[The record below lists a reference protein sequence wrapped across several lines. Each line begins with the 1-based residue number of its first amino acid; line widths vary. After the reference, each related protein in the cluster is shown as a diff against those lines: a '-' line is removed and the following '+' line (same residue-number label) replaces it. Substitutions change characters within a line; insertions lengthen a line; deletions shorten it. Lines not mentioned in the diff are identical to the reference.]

1 MAHILSCQNITKA
14 FGAHTLFTDISLS
27 FEAKTRTGLIGPNGS
42 GKSTL
47 LSILAGNIEPD
58 SGRLFLTKQMRVVY
72 LSQSENFEAD
82 KSVTEIV
89 TEAIDGH
96 DDDHKLLTAQMVLSQ
111 AEFTDPEAKV
121 ASLSGGWLKRLAIAC
136 ALAQDPDLL
145 LLDEPTNHL
154 DIRTILWLEKILREA
169 TFAFVLVS
177 HDRLFLENVS
187 NRIIELN
194 RCYPDGF
201 LSFPGNYS
209 HFLEKRDA
217 FLSSQQEQEASLAN
231 KVRREVEWLR
241 RGPKARATKAQ
252 YRIDEAHRLQDEL
265 SQVRKRNQA
274 EQSLK
279 ISVAGTGRKT
289 KKLLSAQKIGK
300 KIGDTTLFSDLSF
313 DLGPGVR
320 LGLAGN
326 NGCGKTTLMHML
338 YGTLACDE
346 GLISRADGL
355 KISLFDQKREDL
367 DLNQTLRRALAP
379 DGDSVVY
386 QGRSI
391 HVAGWAKRFLFQ
403 PDQLEMPVSH
413 LSGGE
418 QARILIARFMLKEA
432 DILLL
437 DEPTN
442 DLDISSINVLE
453 ENLLEFSGA
462 LVVVSHDRTF
472 LDNITTQVIGFGE
485 QAPKATL
492 YGDYRQWL
500 TSLEKRTERPKAKT
514 VVAQK
519 KKGTTKKK
527 LTYKE
532 QKELDQIEQVIL
544 AAEQELE
551 ICQQKVEAPEVM
563 ADQET
568 LNRWCTQLTCCQQK
582 VDNLY
587 LRWEELEKKQAE
599 LDSLSA

>member
-1 MAHILSCQNITKA
+1 MAHILSCQNITKS

-27 FEAKTRTGLIGPNGS
+27 FEQKTRTGLIGPNGS

-47 LSILAGNIEPD
+47 LSILAGKTDPD
-58 SGRLFLTKQMRVVY
+58 SGRLFLSKQMRVVY
-72 LSQSENFEAD
+72 LSQSENFDGD
-82 KSVTEIV
+82 KTVTEIV
-89 TEAIDGH
+89 GEAIGGH
-96 DDDHKLLTAQMVLSQ
+96 DEDHKILAAQMALSQ
-111 AEFTDPEAKV
+111 AEFPDPEAKA

-154 DIRTILWLEKILREA
+154 DIRSILWLEKILREA
-169 TFAFVLVS
+169 AFAFVLVS

-194 RCYPDGF
+194 RVYPDGF

-209 HFLEKRDA
+209 HFLEKRSA
-217 FLSSQQEQEASLAN
+217 FLSSQQEMEASLAN

-241 RGPKARATKAQ
+241 RGPKARATKARS
-252 YRIDEAHRLQDEL
+252 RIDEAYRLQDEL
-265 SQVRKRNQA
+265 SKVRRRNQS
-274 EQSLK
+274 EQALK
-279 ISVAGTGRKT
+279 LDVAGTGRKT
-289 KKLLSAQKIGK
+289 KKLLSAQKISK

-338 YGTLACDE
+338 YGSLPCDE
-346 GLISRADGL
+346 GVISRADGL
-355 KISLFDQKREDL
+355 RISLFDQKREDL
-367 DLNQTLRRALAP
+367 DLNQSLRRALAP

-403 PDQLEMPVSH
+403 TDQLEMPVSH

-418 QARILIARFMLKEA
+418 QARILIARFMLKES

-453 ENLLEFSGA
+453 ENLLEFPGA
-462 LVVVSHDRTF
+462 LVLVSHDRTF
-472 LDNITTQVIGFGE
+472 LDNITTQILGFDDSE
-485 QAPKATL
+485 HKATL

-500 TSLEKRTERPKAKT
+500 TSLESSQEAPRAKKAEAK
-514 VVAQK
+514 QK
-519 KKGTTKKK
+519 KQAPKKK

-532 QKELDQIEQVIL
+532 QKEIDEIEEVIL
-544 AAEQELE
+544 QAEQEVETCQKNVADPE
-551 ICQQKVEAPEVM
+551 IM

-568 LNRWCTQLTCCQQK
+568 LNHWCTKLTTCQEK
-582 VDNLY
+582 VDSLY
-587 LRWEELEKKQAE
+587 LRWDELEKKQAE
-599 LDSLSA
+599 LDSPVP

>member
-1 MAHILSCQNITKA
+1 MANILSCQKIEKS

-27 FEAKTRTGLIGPNGS
+27 FEPKTRTGLIGPNGS

-47 LSILAGNIEPD
+47 LSILANKTEPD
-58 SGRLFLTKQMRVVY
+58 SGRLFLSKQMRVVY
-72 LSQSENFEAD
+72 LSQTEHFDGE

-89 TEAIDGH
+89 EGAIGGH
-96 DDDHKLLTAQMVLSQ
+96 DEEHKILMAQIALSQ
-111 AEFTDPEAKV
+111 AEFTDPQARV

-136 ALAQDPDLL
+136 ALGQDPDLL

-154 DIRTILWLEKILREA
+154 DIRSILWLEKILRDA
-169 TFAFVLVS
+169 PFAFVLVS

-209 HFLEKRDA
+209 HFLEKRSA
-217 FLSSQQEQEASLAN
+217 FLSAQQEQEASLAN
-231 KVRREVEWLR
+231 KVKREVEWLR
-241 RGPKARATKAQ
+241 RGPKARATKAKS
-252 YRIDEAHRLQDEL
+252 RIDEAHRLQDEL
-265 SQVRKRNQA
+265 SLVRRRNQSGR
-274 EQSLK
+274 SLK
-279 ISVAGTGRKT
+279 IDVAGTGRKT

-300 KIGDTTLFSDLSF
+300 KMGDTTLFSDLSF

-338 YGTLACDE
+338 YGSLECE
-346 GLISRADGL
+346 QGVISRANDL

-379 DGDSVVY
+379 DGDSVVH

-391 HVAGWAKRFLFQ
+391 HVASWAKRFLFQ
-403 PDQLEMPVSH
+403 TDQLEMPVSH

-442 DLDISSINVLE
+442 DLDISSIHVLE
-453 ENLLEFSGA
+453 ENLLEFPGA
-462 LVVVSHDRTF
+462 LVLVSHDRTF
-472 LDNITTQVIGFGE
+472 LDNITTQILGFSD
-485 QAPKATL
+485 QDHQATL
-492 YGDYRQWL
+492 YSDYRQWL
-500 TSLEKRTERPKAKT
+500 KSLNKGKAAPK
-514 VVAQK
+514 
-519 KKGTTKKK
+519 TKKVTAPPKKQVSPKK
-527 LTYKE
+527 LSYKE
-532 QKELDQIEQVIL
+532 QKELDEIEGAIH
-544 AAEQELE
+544 AAEQEVE
-551 ICQQKVEAPEVM
+551 SCRKKVEEPAVM

-568 LNRWCTQLTCCQQK
+568 LNKWCSLLTTSQEN

-587 LRWEELEKKQAE
+587 LRWDELEQKLAG
-599 LDSLSA
+599 LNSP

>member
-1 MAHILSCQNITKA
+1 MANILSCQKIEKS

-27 FEAKTRTGLIGPNGS
+27 FEPKTKTGLIGPNGS

-47 LSILAGNIEPD
+47 LSILAGKTEPD
-58 SGRLFLTKQMRVVY
+58 SGRLFLSKQMRVVY
-72 LSQSENFEAD
+72 LSQSENFDET
-82 KSVTEIV
+82 KSVTKVVE
-89 TEAIDGH
+89 EAIGGH
-96 DDDHKLLTAQMVLSQ
+96 DEDHKILMAQIALSQ
-111 AEFTDPEAKV
+111 AEFTDLEASV

-136 ALAQDPDLL
+136 ALGQDPDLL

-154 DIRTILWLEKILREA
+154 DIRSILWLEKILRDA
-169 TFAFVLVS
+169 PFAFVLVS

-194 RCYPDGF
+194 RCYPEGY

-209 HFLEKRDA
+209 HFLEKRSA
-217 FLSSQQEQEASLAN
+217 FLSAQLEQEASLSN

-241 RGPKARATKAQ
+241 RGPKARATKARS
-252 YRIDEAHRLQDEL
+252 RIDEAHRLQDEL
-265 SQVRKRNQA
+265 SRLRQRNQSGK
-274 EQSLK
+274 SLK
-279 ISVAGTGRKT
+279 IDVTGTGRKT
-289 KKLLSAQKIGK
+289 KKLLSVQKISK
-300 KIGDTTLFSDLSF
+300 KMGGTTLFSDLSF

-338 YGTLACDE
+338 YGSLECDE
-346 GLISRADGL
+346 GVISRANDL

-379 DGDSVVY
+379 DGDSVVH

-391 HVAGWAKRFLFQ
+391 HVASWAKRFLFQ
-403 PDQLEMPVSH
+403 TDQLEMPVSH

-453 ENLLEFSGA
+453 ENLLEFPGA
-462 LVVVSHDRTF
+462 LVLVSHDRTF
-472 LDNITTQVIGFGE
+472 LDNITTQILGFSDE
-485 QAPKATL
+485 DHQATL

-500 TSLEKRTERPKAKT
+500 KSLNKSHTAPKPKT
-514 VVAQK
+514 VVEPK
-519 KKGTTKKK
+519 KKPVSKKK
-527 LTYKE
+527 LSYKE
-532 QKELDQIEQVIL
+532 QKELDAIEAVIL
-544 AAEQELE
+544 ATEQDVVACRRK
-551 ICQQKVEAPEVM
+551 IADPAVM
-563 ADQET
+563 ADQEI
-568 LNRWCTQLTCCQQK
+568 LNNWCAQLSSSQEK
-582 VDNLY
+582 VDKLY
-587 LRWEELEKKQAE
+587 LRWDELEKKLAK
-599 LDSLSA
+599 LNSL

>member
-1 MAHILSCQNITKA
+1 MAHLLSCQNITKS

-27 FEAKTRTGLIGPNGS
+27 FEPKTRTGLIGPNGS

-47 LSILAGNIEPD
+47 LNILADKIEPD
-58 SGRLFLTKQMRVVY
+58 SGRLFISKQMRVVY
-72 LSQSENFEAD
+72 LSQSEDFAGH

-89 TEAIDGH
+89 TEALGGH
-96 DDDHKLLTAQMVLSQ
+96 DPDHNMLMAQIALSQ
-111 AEFTDPEAKV
+111 AEFPDPEAKV

-154 DIRTILWLEKILREA
+154 DIRSILWLEKILRNGS
-169 TFAFVLVS
+169 FAFVLVS

-209 HFLEKRDA
+209 HFLEKRRA
-217 FLSSQQEQEASLAN
+217 FLSAQQEMEASLAN
-231 KVRREVEWLR
+231 KVKREVEWLR
-241 RGPKARATKAQ
+241 RGPKARATKARS
-252 YRIDEAHRLQDEL
+252 RIDEAYRLQDEL
-265 SQVRKRNQA
+265 SQVRQRNQS
-274 EQSLK
+274 EKSMK
-279 ISVAGTGRKT
+279 IDVSGTGRRT
-289 KKLLSAQKIGK
+289 KKLISAHKIGK
-300 KIGDTTLFSDLSF
+300 KMGGTSLFSDLSF

-338 YGTLACDE
+338 HGTLECDQ
-346 GLISRADGL
+346 GAISRAMDL

-367 DLNQTLRRALAP
+367 DLNQSLRRALAP
-379 DGDSVVY
+379 DGDSVLH

-391 HVAGWAKRFLFQ
+391 HVASWAKRFLFQ

-418 QARILIARFMLKEA
+418 QARILIARFMLQEA

-453 ENLLEFSGA
+453 ENLLEFPGA
-462 LVVVSHDRTF
+462 LVLVSHDRTF
-472 LDNITTQVIGFGE
+472 LDNIATQILGFSDRGHE
-485 QAPKATL
+485 AIL

-500 TSLEKRTERPKAKT
+500 TSLEKNEAILKADM
-514 VVAQK
+514 AAARK
-519 KKGTTKKK
+519 KQPGAKKK
-527 LTYKE
+527 LSYKDE
-532 QKELDQIEQVIL
+532 KELAAMEEVIL
-544 AAEQELE
+544 AAEQELAAY
-551 ICQQKVEAPEVM
+551 QQKLEEPEVM
-563 ADQET
+563 ADPEILNQWCSKLTAGQE
-568 LNRWCTQLTCCQQK
+568 K
-582 VDNLY
+582 VEALY
-587 LRWEELEKKQAE
+587 RRWEELGAKEAA
-599 LDSLSA
+599 LDAPL